1 MNRSS
6 RVAVI
11 AALLVSAFA
20 TGAVLYRHFGPN
32 EAAVPPA
39 AEARQVEP
47 IPAKLIGAAPVPKTL
62 PDFTLPDLKGQPHSI
77 REWSGRPLM
86 INFWA
91 TWCGPCREEI
101 PLLNQI
107 RREQRVNGLE
117 IVGIAVDLAEDVAK
131 YVENTPIEYPVLIGE
146 EGGAEAASAFGV
158 HQLALPITVFLD
170 RRGEVLAL
178 RLGQLHQDQAHVIL
192 DALGDLEAGRI
203 DLPTAQA
210 HVAAGLRR

>member
-11 AALLVSAFA
+11 AVLLVSAFA
-20 TGAVLYRHFGPN
+20 TGALLYRHFGPS
-32 EAAVPPA
+32 EAAIPPA
-39 AEARQVEP
+39 TDAAQVEP
-47 IPAKLIGAAPVPKTL
+47 IPATLVGAPPVPKSL
-62 PDFTLPDLKGQPHSI
+62 PDFSLPDLKGQAHSI

-101 PLLNQI
+101 PFLNQI
-107 RREQRVNGLE
+107 RREQRVKDLE
-117 IVGIAVDLAEDVAK
+117 IVGIAVDLAEDVAQ
-131 YVENTPIEYPVLIGE
+131 YVAKTPIEYPVLIGE
-146 EGGAEAASAFGV
+146 DGGAEAASAFGV
-158 HQLALPITVFLD
+158 HELALPFTVFLD

-178 RLGQLHQDQAHVIL
+178 RLGQLHEDQAQVIL
-192 DALGDLEAGRI
+192 GALTELEAGRI
-203 DLPTAQA
+203 DLAAAQA